1 MTEISGTTD
10 IVGDSKKQTGVITRY
25 ARAWERGDIGE
36 IVECYDE
43 QIVAHYGGQSAFAG
57 TYTGRDQFLT
67 LLLETGSRGRRKLIA
82 IDQLHDDGDS
92 GAFFVTES
100 FVIGGET
107 VTVQRALRFRT
118 NGKAV
123 TECWLFD
130 QDQHLV
136 DKAWAQEAAQPN

>member
-1 MTEISGTTD
+1 MTEILETNEASGNAP
-10 IVGDSKKQTGVITRY
+10 KQTGVITRY
-25 ARAWERGDIGE
+25 ARAWERGDFGE

-57 TYTGRDQFLT
+57 TYTGRDRFLT
-67 LLLETGSRGRRKLIA
+67 LLLETGSRGNRKLIA

-118 NGKAV
+118 NGRAV

-136 DKAWAQEAAQPN
+136 DKAWAQEAPQPN